1 MLGVLH
7 GMPTRPCPVQKQYA
21 FPFVVE
27 KQYVFPFMGN
37 HSKIC
42 NSLEGGRGAVLHRK
56 VLPEIA
62 RPKNNAEIIVPQI
75 KQYRNHCVGNF
86 IRPAKKLIFL

>member
-1 MLGVLH
+1 
-7 GMPTRPCPVQKQYA
+7 
-21 FPFVVE
+21 
-27 KQYVFPFMGN
+27 MGN
-37 HSKIC
+37 NSKIC
-42 NSLEGGRGAVLHRK
+42 NSLEGGQGAVLHRK
-56 VLPEIA
+56 VLPEIT